1 MQFETIV
8 QHDAYQTAPVHLAFL
23 ASFKEWW
30 AQVQVK
36 DLA

>member
-1 MQFETIV
+1 MQFETIED
-8 QHDAYQTAPVHLAFL
+8 HDAYQDDPDHHVFIHT
-23 ASFKEWW
+23 FKEWW